1 MKIIRNNV
9 LRCYCLCCWYWWNYW
24 QSLLKHFFH
33 DISDINI
40 KCHVQLICIDTN
52 IKFILQNVVQKDNLS
67 NAAVEICV
75 WNRMNIGSIIK
86 CYCSPPV
93 FTRVHV
99 NWSLFLCLCFVD
111 RCLSLC
117 TFFAIMLSV
126 LLRHTDSDYP
136 FVIFKLFLQ
145 ILGYI
150 LVSLVDLTSN

>member
-1 MKIIRNNV
+1 M
-9 LRCYCLCCWYWWNYW
+9 
-24 QSLLKHFFH
+24 LKHFFH

-86 CYCSPPV
+86 YYCSPPV

-99 NWSLFLCLCFVD
+99 N
-111 RCLSLC
+111 
-117 TFFAIMLSV
+117 
-126 LLRHTDSDYP
+126 
-136 FVIFKLFLQ
+136 
-145 ILGYI
+145 
-150 LVSLVDLTSN
+150 